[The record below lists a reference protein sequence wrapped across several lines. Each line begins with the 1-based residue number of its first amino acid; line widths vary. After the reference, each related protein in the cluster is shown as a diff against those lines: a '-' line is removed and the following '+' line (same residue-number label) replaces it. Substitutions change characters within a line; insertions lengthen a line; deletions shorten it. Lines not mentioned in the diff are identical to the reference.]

1 MTWVEIG
8 YVVLIMVLCWLIR
21 RTSRRNNSG

>member
-8 YVVLIMVLCWLIR
+8 YVAFIVVLCVLIR